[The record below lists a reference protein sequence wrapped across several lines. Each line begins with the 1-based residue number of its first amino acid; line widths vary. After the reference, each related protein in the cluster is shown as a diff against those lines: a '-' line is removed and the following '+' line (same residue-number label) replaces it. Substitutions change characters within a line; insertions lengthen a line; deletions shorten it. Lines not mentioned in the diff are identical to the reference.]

1 MTLYGGAGPIWLM
14 HADCVEA
21 MRGMAP
27 NSFDAIVCD
36 PPYGLEFMGKEWDRL
51 DGPTGGAGFTEDG
64 MGKGFNALP
73 SYRGNTNPTCANCKG
88 TKRGNDRKGFRRCRC
103 DKPSFPNDGKRQGE
117 AQQAWH
123 EEWAREALRVLKP
136 GGHLLAFGGTRT
148 YHRLACAI
156 EDVGFEVRDSLAWMY
171 GCLDDQTEALTRRG
185 WVKGVDLRPDDEV
198 CQWAENGTRLSW
210 VRPQRIIVK
219 PYTGDLV
226 VMKNRHVEMHLTP
239 DHRVPMWLKKHQRE
253 VATPFVVEKAGDVKS
268 HWQKTI
274 PVAGRLDGSVE
285 IDPKLAYLVGWW
297 LTDAWAHP
305 GGKAV
310 MFSQA
315 KPKTLTK
322 LRLALAPYTSS
333 EYVKRGREAQ
343 HADEHT
349 FYVTGPLAEYL
360 LQNFPTRRLLWEV
373 LSWSRE
379 ARLALFSGLMD
390 GDGSQRDGQHAHAF
404 WSQSQE
410 RRDVFTALC
419 VSLGFRAYDDAANG
433 CVHVNI
439 ATGTTQ
445 LQAKHKVTTRP
456 YSGLVWCV
464 TVPTGF
470 FVARRNGRPFV
481 TGNSGFPKSLDV
493 AREIEMDLCQLSGRH
508 YDKTL
513 PTGVKAQPGD
523 HLCPTMPEVQDYFG
537 GRGTALKPS
546 FEPVVLARKA
556 LDGTVADNV
565 RKWGTGA
572 LNIGASRV
580 GTLKDVPASLSRTAG
595 VSLSGSIDGLLR
607 RETGAESG
615 RDPNVGR
622 WPANVMLDEEAAAML
637 DAQSG
642 IRRAG
647 HTPKARVGSKA
658 VAGPVGHSGQ
668 EGIDEVQW
676 GAGGASRFFYC
687 AKASR
692 SEREAGLE
700 HLPARAGAEAVDRE
714 EGSAGTK
721 SPRAGA
727 GRTAA
732 HVRNHHPTVKPIA
745 VMEWLVR
752 LVTPPGGLVLD
763 PFAGSGTTGLACQ
776 RVGARFLGI
785 EREEEYVTI
794 ARARLKL

>member
-1 MTLYGGAGPIWLM
+1 MLYGGNGPTWLM

-36 PPYGLEFMGKEWDRL
+36 PPYGLEFMGKEWDKL
-51 DGPTGGAGFTEDG
+51 QLSDNTSGPQSEGWHDNGGKNPYARRATPRYAGKLLGPKAEE
-64 MGKGFNALP
+64 M
-73 SYRGNTNPTCANCKG
+73 
-88 TKRGNDRKGFRRCRC
+88 
-103 DKPSFPNDGKRQGE
+103 Q
-117 AQQAWH
+117 AQQEWH
-123 EEWAREALRVLKP
+123 AAWAREALRVLKP
-136 GGHLLAFGGTRT
+136 GAHLLAFGGTRT

-156 EDVGFEVRDSLAWMY
+156 EDVGFEIRDSLAWMY
-171 GCLDDQTEALTRRG
+171 GCLDDQSEALTRRG

-239 DHRVPMWLKKHQRE
+239 DHRVPMWLKKHPRE

-274 PVAGRLDGSVE
+274 PVAGRLDGLIE

-297 LTDAWAHP
+297 LTDAWAHAD
-305 GGKAV
+305 GKAV

-315 KPKTLTK
+315 KPKTLAK
-322 LRLALAPYTSS
+322 LRLALAPYAPS
-333 EYVKRGREAQ
+333 EYVRRGRKTQ

-360 LQNFPTRRLLWEV
+360 LQNFPTRQLSWEV

-379 ARLALFSGLMD
+379 ARLALVEGLLD
-390 GDGSQRDGQHAHAF
+390 GDGSRPVGQHAHTF
-404 WSQSQE
+404 WSQLQE

-433 CVHVNI
+433 CVHVNVV
-439 ATGTTQ
+439 TGTTQ

-481 TGNSGFPKSLDV
+481 TGNSGFPKSLNV
-493 AREIEMDLCQLSGRH
+493 GE
-508 YDKTL
+508 
-513 PTGVKAQPGD
+513 
-523 HLCPTMPEVQDYFG
+523 
-537 GRGTALKPS
+537 GRGTALKPA

-556 LDGTVADNV
+556 LDGTVAANV
-565 RKWGTGA
+565 AKWGTGA
-572 LNIGASRV
+572 LNIDACRI
-580 GTLKDVPASLSRTAG
+580 GTSKDVPSSLSRTAG
-595 VSLSGSIDGLLR
+595 ISLSGSIDGSLR
-607 RETGAESG
+607 RETGMESG

-622 WPANVMLDEEAAAML
+622 WPANVMLDEEAAVML

-642 IRRAG
+642 SRGARAPVEG
-647 HTPKARVGSKA
+647 DEPSAASVGNVTGKRNRV
-658 VAGPVGHSGQ
+658 P
-668 EGIDEVQW
+668 
-676 GAGGASRFFYC
+676 GAFHADTGGASRFFYC

-700 HLPARAGAEAVDRE
+700 HLPARTGAEAVDRE
-714 EGSAGTK
+714 EGSAGMK

-727 GRTAA
+727 GRTAGQ
-732 HVRNHHPTVKPIA
+732 VRNHHPTVKPIA

-752 LVTPPGGLVLD
+752 LATPPGGLVLD

-776 RVGARFLGI
+776 RVGVRFLGI
-785 EREEEYVTI
+785 EREEEYVAI